1 MIKISIGGVKMKK
14 VTMQDIANILNV
26 SRVTVW
32 KVLNNQPGVSKPL
45 RDQIIMTAKDTG
57 YLKPGQEAE
66 AYLTENGDPHS
77 EKQPKKTIS
86 VVISRPESSLFWIN
100 IIHSLAKVLD
110 TQGINMMY
118 TYLPASYQEGYVL
131 PSVLTNGTS
140 KGMVILNVYDIHLL
154 TMLNNLSIPKV
165 FLDLVTDFPMD
176 TITGD
181 VFLLAGQRKIEEITN
196 SIIRKGRTE
205 IGFIGDISY
214 ALTNKER
221 FEGFKLALE
230 KNNIKMQEKYC
241 LTRKIGIYS
250 YYEEISSFLDNL
262 DKMPQ
267 AFVCA
272 SDFIANFMM
281 QYFVEHNYKVPED
294 IALSGFDGSTEYSM
308 VTGKLTTVNVPTHH
322 LGIRL
327 ANQLLYRIE
336 HPNAPLELTHIYSDI
351 IWGKST
357 DF

>member
-1 MIKISIGGVKMKK
+1 MKK
-14 VTMQDIANILNV
+14 VTMQDIANILNI

-45 RDQIIMTAKDTG
+45 RDLIILTAKDTG
-57 YLKPGQEAE
+57 YLKPGQEME
-66 AYLTENGDPHS
+66 AYINESGDPYS
-77 EKQPKKTIS
+77 ENEPKKTIS

-100 IIHSLAKVLD
+100 IIHALAKDLD
-110 TQGINMMY
+110 TQGINLMY
-118 TYLPASYQEGYVL
+118 TYLPAKHHQGYVL

-140 KGMVILNVYDIHLL
+140 IGIVILNVYDINLL
-154 TMLNNLSIPKV
+154 AILNKLSIPKV
-165 FLDLVTDFPMD
+165 FLDLVTNFPME

-181 VFLLAGQRKIEEITN
+181 VFLLAGKMRIKEITN
-196 SIIRKGRTE
+196 SIIRKGRKE
-205 IGFIGDISY
+205 IGFIGDINY

-221 FEGFKLALE
+221 FEGFKSALE
-230 KNNIKMQEKYC
+230 DNNIEIQEKYC
-241 LTRKIGIYS
+241 LTSKIGIYS

-262 DKMPQ
+262 DKMPK

-272 SDFIANFMM
+272 SDYIANFMM
-281 QYFVEHNYKVPED
+281 QYFVEHNYQVPED
-294 IALSGFDGSTEYSM
+294 IALSGYDGSTEYSM

-327 ANQLLYRIE
+327 ANQLIYRIE
-336 HPNAPLELTHIYSDI
+336 HPKAPLEVTHIQSDI